1 MPEKE
6 QTMQVHAPLRGH
18 DVNEKS
24 GKLKFAFSWNL
35 LGGGQTQGFLGS
47 RKEIPL
53 RIAAHTGT
61 RQPAKAIP

>member
-35 LGGGQTQGFLGS
+35 LGGVRTQVFLGS
-47 RKEIPL
+47 RKKITL
-53 RIAAHTGT
+53 HGSACIGT
-61 RQPAKAIP
+61 

>member
-35 LGGGQTQGFLGS
+35 RGGVRTQGHRRA

-53 RIAAHTGT
+53 HGSAHIGT
-61 RQPAKAIP
+61 Q